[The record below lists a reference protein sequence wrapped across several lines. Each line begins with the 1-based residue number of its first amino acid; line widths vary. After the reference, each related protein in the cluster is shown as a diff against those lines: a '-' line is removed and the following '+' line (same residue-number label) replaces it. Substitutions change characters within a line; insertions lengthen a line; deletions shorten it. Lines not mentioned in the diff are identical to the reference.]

1 MKAGVA
7 LWRHLISCSGEDEK
21 QVRRDAVSPPFG
33 VCLKSLP
40 REASGK
46 DFLLKGGECPLAI
59 SKERK
64 QEALATYA
72 DWLKRSQAVI
82 LVEYTGAKVKDL
94 DGIRAKIREAGGE
107 FHILKNTLA
116 RRAFADS
123 GMQLP
128 DDFLVKSTAVS
139 FAFTDPA
146 STAKALT
153 EATKGKDFV
162 KVKGGFMSGQALNA
176 AQVKSL
182 AEMPPLPVVRAQLLG
197 VLQAPAGKLVRTIAE
212 PARGLAAVIKAFS
225 EKAAVAA

>member
-1 MKAGVA
+1 M
-7 LWRHLISCSGEDEK
+7 
-21 QVRRDAVSPPFG
+21 AV
-33 VCLKSLP
+33 
-40 REASGK
+40 
-46 DFLLKGGECPLAI
+46 

-64 QEALATYA
+64 NETLATYA
-72 DWLKRSQAVI
+72 EWLKKSQAVI
-82 LVEYTGAKVKDL
+82 LVEYTGARVKDL
-94 DGIRAKIREAGGE
+94 DGIRARIRESGGE

-123 GMQLP
+123 GMTVP
-128 DDFLVKSTAVS
+128 PDFLVKSTAVS

-153 EATKGKDFV
+153 DATKGKEFV

-182 AEMPPLPVVRAQLLG
+182 AEMPPLPVMRAQLLG

-212 PARGLAAVIKAFS
+212 PARSLAAVIKAFT
-225 EKAAVAA
+225 EKAPVAA